1 MHDLPFPGHAGV
13 LSRASPQGGR
23 VKPCLLVFLLFA
35 APLAAQGYRLRLDG
49 RFQAVGFR
57 GVQLDSIPVT
67 DTVARPNGGPTTPD
81 GFAVRCPSG
90 APYCLFFRPGAVQR
104 GAPFVTTA
112 DASLWGFGVRGL
124 SAHATARA
132 AIDVTGSHGWP
143 GTDPALQ
150 LLTGYVEYG
159 VERLTARAGRQLN

>member
-23 VKPCLLVFLLFA
+23 AKPCLLVFLLFA

-67 DTVARPNGGPTTPD
+67 DTVAGPNGGPTTPD
-81 GFAVRCPSG
+81 GFAVRSPGGPPSDVLSG
-90 APYCLFFRPGAVQR
+90 PGGGDR
-104 GAPFVTTA
+104 GAHFVTPA
-112 DASLWGFGVRGL
+112 VASVWDFGVRGL
-124 SAHATARA
+124 RGPATARA
-132 AIDVTGSHGWP
+132 AIDF
-143 GTDPALQ
+143 
-150 LLTGYVEYG
+150 
-159 VERLTARAGRQLN
+159 